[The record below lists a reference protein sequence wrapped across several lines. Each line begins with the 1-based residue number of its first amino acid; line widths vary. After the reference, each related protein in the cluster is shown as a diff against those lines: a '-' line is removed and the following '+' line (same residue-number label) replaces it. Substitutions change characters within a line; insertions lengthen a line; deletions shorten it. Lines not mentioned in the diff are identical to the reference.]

1 VSSTDHTD
9 NSGRV
14 RVGDPTTAGGD
25 ATDPAA
31 GAAAVGAEVPFAALS
46 LEARVDRT
54 ARLARIEAT
63 DLGRWRD
70 GRNLQP
76 QWDAR
81 AAHAARH
88 VPPGAHVLDLGAG
101 AQALR
106 DLLPAGCRYTPS
118 DLVARTPDTLIAD
131 LNRGQFPPGRW
142 DVVTALGVLEY
153 IHRLDLRLAR
163 MREAAPRAIVT
174 YSAVVGGEP
183 ADRLKHGWKNSCTL
197 PALLDLVAAAGWTV
211 VDQESLNA
219 GAVFEQWLLVLD
231 AAGPA

>member
-1 VSSTDHTD
+1 M
-9 NSGRV
+9 

-31 GAAAVGAEVPFAALS
+31 GATAVGAEVPFAALS

-54 ARLARIEAT
+54 ARLARIGAT

-76 QWDAR
+76 QWHAR

-118 DLVARTPDTLIAD
+118 DLLRLRRVRDLIA
-131 LNRGQFPPGRW
+131 RGVP
-142 DVVTALGVLEY
+142 TAEAARQVLQDEA
-153 IHRLDLRLAR
+153 IGLQTISADPAVRRLA
-163 MREAAPRAIVT
+163 AAA
-174 YSAVVGGEP
+174 AQLDG
-183 ADRLKHGWKNSCTL
+183 
-197 PALLDLVAAAGWTV
+197 PALRHLLDHELGRRGV
-211 VDQESLNA
+211 VDTWQHLAKTARPRES
-219 GAVFEQWLLVLD
+219 
-231 AAGPA
+231 GPE